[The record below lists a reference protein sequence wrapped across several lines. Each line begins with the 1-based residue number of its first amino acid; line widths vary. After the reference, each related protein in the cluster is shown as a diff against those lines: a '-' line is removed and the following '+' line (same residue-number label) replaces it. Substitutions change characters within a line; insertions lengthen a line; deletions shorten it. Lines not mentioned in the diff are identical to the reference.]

1 MAWDEARFDRFVEAV
16 VKMARQQLPGY
27 GFPHVIL
34 PYPPK
39 EERACIEN
47 VRCLP
52 AKLTSQG
59 IDSQLVPIA
68 PLVAQ
73 VVNRYAQRPL
83 RDADDYRR
91 VQSDLSDPRTG
102 MVGDLVQLFV
112 EQLKEGSDLG
122 RVFILC
128 RLGPLY
134 PFAHV
139 SGVLEGLYSKGIR
152 TTLAVVYPGKA
163 DGTSL
168 SFLGRL
174 DPTGAYRGHIVT

>member
-1 MAWDEARFDRFVEAV
+1 
-16 VKMARQQLPGY
+16 MARQQLPGY

-39 EERACIEN
+39 EELTCIGALRN
-47 VRCLP
+47 LP
-52 AKLTSQG
+52 AKLTAQG
-59 IDSQLVPIA
+59 VDSQLIPIA
-68 PLVAQ
+68 PLVAE
-73 VVNRYAQRPL
+73 VVHRVSRRAL
-83 RDADDYRR
+83 RDANDYRL
-91 VQSDLSDPRTG
+91 VQGDLSEPKG
-102 MVGDLVQLFV
+102 GVVGDLVQLFV
-112 EQLKEGSDLG
+112 ERYKDASGLG

-128 RLGPLY
+128 RLGALY

-152 TTLAVVYPGKA
+152 TTLAVAYPGKA

>member
-1 MAWDEARFDRFVEAV
+1 MAWDEGRFDRFVEATA
-16 VKMARQQLPGY
+16 KMARQEMPGY

-39 EERACIEN
+39 EELTAIN
-47 VRCLP
+47 AVRRLP
-52 AKLTSQG
+52 ARLTSRG
-59 IDSQLVPIA
+59 IDSQLVPLA

-73 VVNRYAQRPL
+73 VLQRYANRLL
-83 RDADDYRR
+83 RSRDEYYRL
-91 VQSDLSDPRTG
+91 QGDLSDPRSG
-102 MVGDLVQLFV
+102 VVGELVRLCV
-112 EQLKEGSDLG
+112 EKHQQASDLG
-122 RVFILC
+122 RVLILC

-152 TTLAVVYPGKA
+152 TTLAVAYPGKA

>member
-1 MAWDEARFDRFVEAV
+1 MAWDEARFERFIEAT
-16 VKMARQQLPGY
+16 VKMARQQMPGY

-39 EERACIEN
+39 QERACIEAI
-47 VRCLP
+47 RTLP
-52 AKLTSQG
+52 AQLTSRG
-59 IDSQLVPIA
+59 IDSQLIPVA
-68 PLVAQ
+68 PLVVR
-73 VVNRYAQRPL
+73 VVERLAKRPL
-83 RDADDYRR
+83 RDANDYRL
-91 VQSDLSDPRTG
+91 VQSDLSEPKG
-102 MVGDLVQLFV
+102 GVVGDLVELFV
-112 EQLKEGSDLG
+112 EKYKEESDLK

-128 RLGPLY
+128 RLGALY

-152 TTLAVVYPGKA
+152 TTLAVAYPGKA